1 MGLLLASWALI
12 FLIIYM
18 CLCDSPNMI
27 NNLKPNKENKERAS
41 LTAIIFFW
49 LLVAVVIIGVLT
61 G

>member
-1 MGLLLASWALI
+1 
-12 FLIIYM
+12 M